1 MEELNFVSKKEDFC
15 IKVNGIFSELSN
27 EEQLSL
33 VEISSNLNKASNCE
47 IEPEL
52 KKSFLLL
59 ANICLPILNLES
71 RNDHP
76 FQPVITSGN
85 ERSFLPIDLNDE
97 EKLCLSSII
106 DENLPPILKARIAD
120 ILWTYLKPKNKKH
133 SEIAIENYISMDVF
147 KDFFQPDIY
156 VFWERAVML
165 AKQTKNGSL
174 IEKIKSKLLHEINY
188 PSTNWDFHLLKIIEI
203 FVKTD
208 LAKELNQDFAE
219 KLLEKQKEFDHKE
232 QFHIVKQYLEFS
244 EKLFQKSNNLDKKYD
259 CIALLAQA
267 TENYGDHRK
276 NESTIVANH
285 FYKMALQRYRQIPNS
300 YRNTLQIDQKLD
312 TVQDKITQSG
322 LLITDELQLIS
333 TKQMNISELQEQSIN
348 HVKDKQTAFESLLYF
363 SGVSSCN
370 FESIWKSTER
380 YIQNSVVSSLFGA
393 TSVSL
398 DGRKISSIPPL
409 ASDGNNRD
417 EVILKNTIK
426 NFGIH
431 MHLAVEGCIL
441 PALNQIQKEH
451 LFPKEFLIQL
461 CKLSAIVPDKREI
474 LVANALYQGFGWDFR
489 SAIHLLAP
497 QVENI
502 VRQLLKQNGLVTT
515 HTDQDGIENEMGLSS
530 LVNMDR
536 ARGILGDDLW
546 FELQAVFTD
555 SLSANLRNE
564 VGHGL
569 LDDDTS
575 NSRYSVYAWWMILRL
590 VVRNVIPKS

>member
-1 MEELNFVSKKEDFC
+1 MDELNFLSKEETSTKIDE
-15 IKVNGIFSELSN
+15 IFSELSN
-27 EEQLSL
+27 KEKNSL
-33 VEISSNLNKASNCE
+33 FRIHR
-47 IEPEL
+47 IL
-52 KKSFLLL
+52 KNITTNETNTKLRKSLFLLS
-59 ANICLPILNLES
+59 NICSPMIDLES
-71 RNDHP
+71 RNDP
-76 FQPVITSGN
+76 FQPFMTWGN
-85 ERSFLPIDLNDE
+85 KRSFLPIDLIDE
-97 EKLCLSSII
+97 EILYLSSIL
-106 DENLPPILKARIAD
+106 DEDFPPILKARIAD
-120 ILWTYLKPKNKKH
+120 ILWTYSKPKNKKH

-147 KDFFQPDIY
+147 DDFFEPDVY

-165 AKQTKNGSL
+165 AKQIKNNSL
-174 IEKIKSKLLHEINY
+174 IEKIKSKLLNEIDH

-203 FVKTD
+203 FDNTD
-208 LAKELNQDFAE
+208 LDKGLNHELAE
-219 KLLEKQKEFDHKE
+219 KLLEKQKEFNHEK
-232 QFHIVKQYLEFS
+232 QFHIAEKYLES
-244 EKLFQKSNNLDKKYD
+244 ATKLFKKAGNAEDSYRSL
-259 CIALLAQA
+259 AFLAQA
-267 TENYGDHRK
+267 TENHGDYRK
-276 NESTIVANH
+276 NESAMVANS
-285 FYKMALQRYRQIPNS
+285 FYKLALQRYREIPNL

-370 FESIWKSTER
+370 FESIWKSTENN
-380 YIQNSVVSSLFGA
+380 INNSPISSLFGA

-409 ASDGNNRD
+409 NGDNKD
-417 EVILKNTIK
+417 EVILKTAIK

-441 PALNQIQKEH
+441 PALEHIQKEH

-461 CKLSAIVPDKREI
+461 CILSAIVPDKREI

-530 LVNMDR
+530 LVNMEQ
-536 ARGILGDDLW
+536 AREILGDDLW

-575 NSRYSVYAWWMILRL
+575 NSLYSVYAWWMILRL

>member
-1 MEELNFVSKKEDFC
+1 MENLEFVLPEEISNKIKAVFITLSSKKAHSLIEIC
-15 IKVNGIFSELSN
+15 TALNQISN
-27 EEQLSL
+27 D
-33 VEISSNLNKASNCE
+33 NPDGK
-47 IEPEL
+47 L
-52 KKSFLLL
+52 KKTLTLL
-59 ANICLPILNLES
+59 ANICSLVFNLES
-71 RNDHP
+71 RNDP
-76 FQPVITSGN
+76 FQPYISIGN
-85 ERSFLPIDLNDE
+85 NRSFSPIDLKNE
-97 EKLCLSSII
+97 EILFLSNIVNEDI
-106 DENLPPILKARIAD
+106 PPILKARIAD
-120 ILWTYLKPKNKKH
+120 ILWTYSIKKQKYP
-133 SEIAIENYISMDVF
+133 EIAIESYISMDVCD
-147 KDFFQPDIY
+147 DFFEPNIY
-156 VFWERAVML
+156 TFWERAVVL
-165 AKQTKNGSL
+165 AKQTKNSSL
-174 IEKIKSKLLHEINY
+174 IKKIKSKLLHEINY

-219 KLLEKQKEFDHKE
+219 KLLEKQKKFDHKE
-232 QFHIVKQYLEFS
+232 QFHIVEQYLEFS

-276 NESTIVANH
+276 NESAMVANH
-285 FYKMALQRYRQIPNS
+285 FYKMVLQRYRQIPNS
-300 YRNTLQIDQKLD
+300 YRNSLQIDQKID
-312 TVQDKITQSG
+312 FIQEKITQSG
-322 LLITDELQLIS
+322 FLITDELQLIS
-333 TKQMNISELQEQSIN
+333 TKEMDISQLQEQSMN
-348 HVKDKQTAFESLLYF
+348 HVKNKQIALESLLYF
-363 SGVSSCN
+363 TGVSSFN
-370 FESIWKSTER
+370 FESIWKSTEN
-380 YIQNSVVSSLFGA
+380 YIQNSVVSSLFGV

-409 ASDGNNRD
+409 ALDGNNRD
-417 EVILKNTIK
+417 EVILKNAIK

-474 LVANALYQGFGWDFR
+474 LVANALYQGFEWDFR

-515 HTDQDGIENEMGLSS
+515 HTDQDGIENEIGLSS
-530 LVNMDR
+530 LVNLDG
-536 ARGILGDDLW
+536 AREILEDDLW

-569 LDDDTS
+569 LDDETS
-575 NSRYSVYAWWMILRL
+575 NSLYSVYAWWMVLRL
-590 VVRNVIPKS
+590 IIRNLKPSS

>member
-1 MEELNFVSKKEDFC
+1 MDELNFLSKEETSTKIDE
-15 IKVNGIFSELSN
+15 IFSELSN
-27 EEQLSL
+27 KEKNSL
-33 VEISSNLNKASNCE
+33 FRIHSILENIATNETNTKLR
-47 IEPEL
+47 
-52 KKSFLLL
+52 KSLFLLS
-59 ANICLPILNLES
+59 NICLPMIDLES
-71 RNDHP
+71 RNDP
-76 FQPVITSGN
+76 FQPFMTWGN
-85 ERSFLPIDLNDE
+85 KRSFLPIDLIDE
-97 EKLCLSSII
+97 EILYLSSIL
-106 DENLPPILKARIAD
+106 DEDFPPILKARIAD
-120 ILWTYLKPKNKKH
+120 ILWTYSKPKNKKH

-147 KDFFQPDIY
+147 DDFFEPDVY

-165 AKQTKNGSL
+165 AKQIKNNSL
-174 IEKIKSKLLHEINY
+174 IEKIKSKLLNEIDH

-203 FVKTD
+203 FDNTD
-208 LAKELNQDFAE
+208 LDKGLNHELAE
-219 KLLEKQKEFDHKE
+219 KLLEKQKEFNHEK
-232 QFHIVKQYLEFS
+232 QFHIAEKYLES
-244 EKLFQKSNNLDKKYD
+244 ATKLFKKAGNAEDSYRSL
-259 CIALLAQA
+259 AFLAQA
-267 TENYGDHRK
+267 TENNGDYRK
-276 NESTIVANH
+276 NESAMVANS
-285 FYKMALQRYRQIPNS
+285 FYKLALQRYREIPNL

-370 FESIWKSTER
+370 FESIWKSTENN
-380 YIQNSVVSSLFGA
+380 INNSPISSLFGA

-409 ASDGNNRD
+409 NGDNKD
-417 EVILKNTIK
+417 EVILKTAIK

-441 PALNQIQKEH
+441 PALEHIQKEH

-461 CKLSAIVPDKREI
+461 CILSAIVPDKREI

-530 LVNMDR
+530 LVNMEQ
-536 ARGILGDDLW
+536 AREILGDDLW

-575 NSRYSVYAWWMILRL
+575 NSLYSVYAWWMILRL

>member
-1 MEELNFVSKKEDFC
+1 MEELNFVSKEDFC
-15 IKVNGIFSELSN
+15 IKVNEIFSELSN

-33 VEISSNLNKASNCE
+33 VEISSNLNKSGNCE

-52 KKSFLLL
+52 KKSLLLL
-59 ANICLPILNLES
+59 ANICLLKLNSEN
-71 RNDHP
+71 RNDP
-76 FQPVITSGN
+76 FQPFMTYGN
-85 ERSFLPIDLNDE
+85 KRSFLPIDLTDE
-97 EKLCLSSII
+97 EILYLSSIV
-106 DENLPPILKARIAD
+106 DEDLPPILKARIAD
-120 ILWTYLKPKNKKH
+120 ILWTYSKPKNKKH

-147 KDFFQPDIY
+147 DDFFEPDVY

-165 AKQTKNGSL
+165 AKQTKNSSL
-174 IEKIKSKLLHEINY
+174 IEKIKSKLLNKIDN
-188 PSTNWDFHLLKIIEI
+188 PSTSWNFHLLKIIEI
-203 FVKTD
+203 FDNTD
-208 LAKELNQDFAE
+208 LDKGLNHELAE
-219 KLLEKQKEFDHKE
+219 KLLEKQKEFNHE
-232 QFHIVKQYLEFS
+232 QQFHIAEQYLELAA
-244 EKLFQKSNNLDKKYD
+244 KLFKKSGNEEDSYKSL
-259 CIALLAQA
+259 ALLSQA
-267 TENYGDHRK
+267 TENHGDYRK
-276 NESTIVANH
+276 NESAMVANS
-285 FYKMALQRYRQIPNS
+285 FYKLALQRYREIPNS

-370 FESIWKSTER
+370 FESIWKSTEK

-409 ASDGNNRD
+409 ALDGNNRD
-417 EVILKNTIK
+417 EVILKNAIK

-431 MHLAVEGCIL
+431 IHLAVEGCIL
-441 PALNQIQKEH
+441 PALEQIQQEH
-451 LFPKEFLIQL
+451 IFPKNFLVDL
-461 CKLSAIVPDKREI
+461 CKLSDIVPEKREI
-474 LVANALYQGFGWDFR
+474 LVANALYQGFEWDFR

-497 QVENI
+497 QVENM
-502 VRQLLKQNGLVTT
+502 VRQLLKRNGLVTT
-515 HTDQDGIENEMGLSS
+515 HTDPNGIENEMGLSS
-530 LVNMDR
+530 LVSIVG
-536 ARGILGDDLW
+536 AREILGDDLW

-575 NSRYSVYAWWMILRL
+575 NSLYSVYAWWVVLRL

>member
-47 IEPEL
+47 TEPEL

-59 ANICLPILNLES
+59 ANICLLILNLES
-71 RNDHP
+71 RNDP

-97 EKLCLSSII
+97 EKLCLSSIL
-106 DENLPPILKARIAD
+106 DEDFPPILKARIAD
-120 ILWTYLKPKNKKH
+120 ILWTYSKLKNKKH

-147 KDFFQPDIY
+147 KDFFQPDVY

-165 AKQTKNGSL
+165 AKQTKNSSL
-174 IEKIKSKLLHEINY
+174 IEKIKSKLLNEIDH
-188 PSTNWDFHLLKIIEI
+188 PSTSWDFHILEIIEI
-203 FVKTD
+203 FDNTD
-208 LAKELNQDFAE
+208 LDKGLNHELAE
-219 KLLEKQKEFDHKE
+219 KLLEKQKEFNHEK
-232 QFHIVKQYLEFS
+232 QFHIAEKYLELAA
-244 EKLFQKSNNLDKKYD
+244 KLFKKSGNEEDSYKSL
-259 CIALLAQA
+259 ALLSQA
-267 TENYGDHRK
+267 TENHGDYRK
-276 NESTIVANH
+276 NESAMVANH

-312 TVQDKITQSG
+312 LIQEKITQSG

-333 TKQMNISELQEQSIN
+333 TEQINISELQEQSIT

-370 FESIWKSTER
+370 FESIWKSTENN
-380 YIQNSVVSSLFGA
+380 INNSPISSLFGA

-409 ASDGNNRD
+409 DGKNRD
-417 EVILKNTIK
+417 DVILKNAIK

-431 MHLAVEGCIL
+431 MNLVVEGCIL
-441 PALNQIQKEH
+441 PALEQIQQEH

-461 CKLSAIVPDKREI
+461 CKFSFIVPEKREI
-474 LVANALYQGFGWDFR
+474 LVANALYQGFEGDFR

-502 VRQLLKQNGLVTT
+502 VRQLLKRNGLVTT
-515 HTDQDGIENEMGLSS
+515 HTDPNGIENEMGLSS
-530 LVNMDR
+530 LVSIVG
-536 ARGILGDDLW
+536 AREILGDDLW
-546 FELQAVFTD
+546 FKLQAVFTD

-575 NSRYSVYAWWMILRL
+575 NSLYSVYAWWMVLRL

>member
-1 MEELNFVSKKEDFC
+1 MDELNFLSKEETSTKIDE
-15 IKVNGIFSELSN
+15 IFSELSN
-27 EEQLSL
+27 EEKNSL
-33 VEISSNLNKASNCE
+33 FRIHS
-47 IEPEL
+47 IL
-52 KKSFLLL
+52 KNIATNETNTKLRKSLFLLS
-59 ANICLPILNLES
+59 NICSPMIDLES
-71 RNDHP
+71 RNDP
-76 FQPVITSGN
+76 FQPFMTWGN
-85 ERSFLPIDLNDE
+85 KRSFLPIDLIDE
-97 EKLCLSSII
+97 EILYLSSIL
-106 DENLPPILKARIAD
+106 DEDFPPILKARIAD
-120 ILWTYLKPKNKKH
+120 ILWTYSKPKNKKH

-147 KDFFQPDIY
+147 DDFFEPDVY

-165 AKQTKNGSL
+165 AKQIKNSSL
-174 IEKIKSKLLHEINY
+174 IEKIKSKLLNEIDY
-188 PSTNWDFHLLKIIEI
+188 PSTSWDFHLLKIIEI
-203 FVKTD
+203 FDKTD
-208 LAKELNQDFAE
+208 LDKGLNHELAE
-219 KLLEKQKEFDHKE
+219 KLLEKQKEFNHEK
-232 QFHIVKQYLEFS
+232 QFHIAEKYLES
-244 EKLFQKSNNLDKKYD
+244 ATKLFKKAGNAEDSYRSL
-259 CIALLAQA
+259 AFLAQA
-267 TENYGDHRK
+267 TENHGDYRK
-276 NESTIVANH
+276 NESAMVANS
-285 FYKMALQRYRQIPNS
+285 FYKLALQRYREIPNS

-370 FESIWKSTER
+370 FESIWKSTENN
-380 YIQNSVVSSLFGA
+380 INNSPISSLFGA

-409 ASDGNNRD
+409 DGKNRD
-417 EVILKNTIK
+417 DVILKNAIK

-431 MHLAVEGCIL
+431 MHLVVEGCIL
-441 PALNQIQKEH
+441 PALEQIQQEH

-461 CKLSAIVPDKREI
+461 CKFSSIVPEKREI
-474 LVANALYQGFGWDFR
+474 LVANALYQGFEGDFR

-497 QVENI
+497 QVENMI
-502 VRQLLKQNGLVTT
+502 RQLLKRNRLVTT
-515 HTDQDGIENEMGLSS
+515 HTENSIEEEKGLSR
-530 LVNMDR
+530 LVSS
-536 ARGILGDDLW
+536 ARNILGDDLW

-575 NSRYSVYAWWMILRL
+575 NSLYSVYAWWMILRL

>member
-1 MEELNFVSKKEDFC
+1 MEELNFVSKEDFC
-15 IKVNGIFSELSN
+15 IKVNEIFSELSN

-33 VEISSNLNKASNCE
+33 VEISSNLNKSGNCE

-52 KKSFLLL
+52 KKSLLLL
-59 ANICLPILNLES
+59 ANICLLKLNSES
-71 RNDHP
+71 RNDP
-76 FQPVITSGN
+76 FQPFMTWGN
-85 ERSFLPIDLNDE
+85 KRSFLPIDLTDE
-97 EKLCLSSII
+97 EILYLSSIV
-106 DENLPPILKARIAD
+106 DEDLPPILKARIAD
-120 ILWTYLKPKNKKH
+120 ILWTYSKPKNKKH

-147 KDFFQPDIY
+147 DDFFEPDVY

-165 AKQTKNGSL
+165 AKQTKNSSL
-174 IEKIKSKLLHEINY
+174 IEKIKSKLLNKIDN
-188 PSTNWDFHLLKIIEI
+188 PSTSWNFHLLKIIEI
-203 FVKTD
+203 FDNTD
-208 LAKELNQDFAE
+208 LDKGLNHELAE
-219 KLLEKQKEFDHKE
+219 KLLEKQKEFNHE
-232 QFHIVKQYLEFS
+232 QQFHIAEQYLELAA
-244 EKLFQKSNNLDKKYD
+244 KLFKKSGNEEDSYKSL
-259 CIALLAQA
+259 ALLSQA
-267 TENYGDHRK
+267 TENHGDYRK
-276 NESTIVANH
+276 NESAMVANS
-285 FYKMALQRYRQIPNS
+285 FYKLALQRYREIPNS

-409 ASDGNNRD
+409 ALDGNNKD
-417 EVILKNTIK
+417 EVILKTAIK
-426 NFGIH
+426 NFGVHI
-431 MHLAVEGCIL
+431 HLAVEGCIL
-441 PALNQIQKEH
+441 PALNQIQEEH
-451 LFPKEFLIQL
+451 IFPKDFLVDL
-461 CKLSAIVPDKREI
+461 CKLSDIVPEKREI
-474 LVANALYQGFGWDFR
+474 LVTNALYQGFEWDFR

-497 QVENI
+497 QAENM
-502 VRQLLKQNGLVTT
+502 VRQLLKRNRFVTT
-515 HTDQDGIENEMGLSS
+515 HIDQNGIENEMGLSS
-530 LVNMDR
+530 LVSIDG
-536 ARGILGDDLW
+536 AREILGDDLW

-575 NSRYSVYAWWMILRL
+575 NSLYSIYAWWMVLRL